1 MPSMWWYVDI
11 PFWVIQ
17 SIQWYISNST
27 FTCHTSI
34 NIPHLYSIHGFPWGR
49 ICTNLT
55 INVSLTFPWFLFP
68 ICWWPQK
75 FRLFFWC
82 PVAGNWTVS
91 TPSTDHSWAIRWSKV
106 ISGTPTPQS
115 ISMLRTNLSPH
126 RWDHAFYPFFERFFY
141 FHPMKKL
148 SFSLELAAGCLVY
161 SIIINIDPSNTST
174 NKDIRRI
181 SRSSDIICLTST
193 HLKTPWRGNKNWGNP
208 EKLGNTIPTKLP
220 ILWME
225 EIPNN
230 HLGCINPRK

>member
-1 MPSMWWYVDI
+1 MLKSKSYVLHLWNAKKCFNSSLRAFCSFAALTKQRKMPSIGCYVDI

-55 INVSLTFPWFLFP
+55 INVSLNVPVSLFFFP
-68 ICWWPQK
+68 ICWWPKK

-126 RWDHAFYPFFERFFY
+126 RWDHAFYPFFFTVF
-141 FHPMKKL
+141 L
-148 SFSLELAAGCLVY
+148 L
-161 SIIINIDPSNTST
+161 PSNEKTFLLSWA
-174 NKDIRRI
+174 
-181 SRSSDIICLTST
+181 SSWVSSIQYT
-193 HLKTPWRGNKNWGNP
+193 HQYWSIKHIYK
-208 EKLGNTIPTKLP
+208 
-220 ILWME
+220 
-225 EIPNN
+225 
-230 HLGCINPRK
+230 